1 MVKRQKQHKYFY
13 YAVIDHLWKYWI
25 VIYDK
30 YMKYNNSDPA
40 KTMGIIREG
49 LYKLV
54 ATAIA
59 KNSNKPD
66 F

>member
-1 MVKRQKQHKYFY
+1 
-13 YAVIDHLWKYWI
+13 
-25 VIYDK
+25 
-30 YMKYNNSDPA
+30 MKSNNSDPA
-40 KTMGIIREG
+40 KTMEIIKEG

-59 KNSNKPD
+59 KNSNKAD